1 MQTLMNS
8 EATFLY
14 IVKKITM
21 SHFTN
26 CYKQKREMKKM
37 VKFICLGEVFL
48 IVYKMGKKYKVRLY
62 NLGISF
68 YSDSIVL
75 AYKQIIKLFE
85 NAKNKGIKF
94 SLIEEE
100 TPIKLVKRKF
110 VYVDNEKVFVNK
122 IKSLIKEVILND

>member
-62 NLGISF
+62 NLGITF

>member
-1 MQTLMNS
+1 
-8 EATFLY
+8 
-14 IVKKITM
+14 
-21 SHFTN
+21 
-26 CYKQKREMKKM
+26 MKKM

-48 IVYKMGKKYKVRLY
+48 IIYKVGKKYKVRLY

-85 NAKNKGIKF
+85 NAKNQGIKF

>member
-14 IVKKITM
+14 IVKKITI
-21 SHFTN
+21 SISQTVIN
-26 CYKQKREMKKM
+26 KKGDEKM
-37 VKFICLGEVFL
+37 VKFICLGDVFL
-48 IVYKMGKKYKVRLY
+48 IIYKVGKKYKVRLY

-85 NAKNKGIKF
+85 NAKNQGIKF

-110 VYVDNEKVFVNK
+110 VYVDNEKVFVDK